1 MSWMERTGA
10 VRRGRLT
17 LGACMALAAAAIGLG
32 LAIMAV
38 LPPEPP
44 DAAFAAR
51 TQAWRVI
58 GRPSR

>member
-1 MSWMERTGA
+1 MSPLERIGA
-10 VRRGRLT
+10 IRGGRLT
-17 LGACMALAAAAIGLG
+17 LGACMALAAGAVGIG

-58 GRPSR
+58 GPTPR